1 MRNEY
6 QTLLFC
12 QSHGYCS
19 GGARCEFS
27 HSIDVI
33 LDHEEKKMCPQSKQ
47 SQTDG
52 EKKRRKRKKKKRR
65 KAKQQTDNGG
75 GSQEEKG
82 KTENTGGR
90 TIEDEATKAKEV
102 EEGKIKL
109 NGGLH
114 KSNDEGNQKLL
125 LQPEAMKDAKEQIR
139 ETTIQE
145 HRIRGLVE
153 WGDDLAA
160 VIKGRQDLHVGKMH
174 SAGFDAFA
182 TGT

>member
-1 MRNEY
+1 M
-6 QTLLFC
+6 
-12 QSHGYCS
+12 
-19 GGARCEFS
+19 
-27 HSIDVI
+27 I

-47 SQTDG
+47 TQTDG

-65 KAKQQTDNGG
+65 KSKQQTDNGDV
-75 GSQEEKG
+75 SQEEKER
-82 KTENTGGR
+82 TENTGGR
-90 TIEDEATKAKEV
+90 TIEEEATKAKEV
-102 EEGKIKL
+102 EEGKINL

-114 KSNDEGNQKLL
+114 KSNDVVEHNHKLL
-125 LQPEAMKDAKEQIR
+125 LQPEAMKDAQEQSR

-145 HRIRGLVE
+145 NRIRGLVE
-153 WGDDLAA
+153 WGDELAA